1 MKELIQAFPQ
11 NIIDA
16 LSIGAK
22 ATITPMQNT
31 IHNITI
37 CGMGGSGIGGKIVAQ
52 WMVNEINVPVTILND
67 YNLPAYVNE
76 HSLIIASSYSGN
88 TEETLNAV
96 YNANEKGATII
107 GISSGGE
114 LVDFCQKNN
123 FDCIIVPGGNPPRT
137 ALAFSIVQLTTIFVR
152 LGMASTERL
161 DELKKGHD
169 LIVRE
174 SEAIHTEATK
184 LASYL
189 NGKVGVLY
197 TGPDYEAVAT
207 RARQQFN
214 ENSKYLMWH
223 HFIPEMNH
231 NELVG
236 WGGGDDRFAPV
247 FIYTEDM
254 DPRNKMRYKITK
266 SQIESKVSSAF
277 EVIAKGN
284 SQIER
289 SIYLINLVDW
299 SSFYLAEMKS
309 VDAFDIAVI
318 DYLKEELSKF
328 N

>member
-16 LSIGAK
+16 LSIGSK
-22 ATITPMQNT
+22 ALITPSKNEIQ
-31 IHNITI
+31 NITI

-52 WMVNEINVPVTILND
+52 WLANEVNVPVIILND
-67 YNLPAYVNE
+67 YTLPAYVNE

-96 YNANEKGATII
+96 YKAHEKGARII
-107 GISSGGE
+107 GISSGGA
-114 LVDFCQKNN
+114 LVDFCQQHH
-123 FDCIIVPGGNPPRT
+123 FDCIQVPGGNPPRT
-137 ALAFSIVQLTTIFVR
+137 ALAFSIVQLITIFIR
-152 LGMASTERL
+152 LGLASTQRL
-161 DELKKGHD
+161 EELKKGHD

-174 SEAIHTEATK
+174 SEAIHAEAKK

-197 TGPDYEAVAT
+197 SGPEYEAVAT

-247 FIYTEDM
+247 FIFTDDM

-277 EVIAKGN
+277 EILAKGD

-299 SSFYLAEMKS
+299 SSWYLADMKK
-309 VDAFDIAVI
+309 VDAMDISVI